1 MFNEYRLF
9 HELFALF
16 ACASKWRLPLK
27 FDGVMPC
34 ICVSLSGPKLD
45 VLFCFM
51 FYFLL
56 LKLSVKASWVIL
68 LVDLIFFCRCVFCLY
83 FGNCPALTWGNL
95 LLWKLTC
102 WIIDVYHSHRN
113 VVDILHDAR
122 LCYLNDFLDL
132 AKWLANGLVTPHSS
146 QIYINTHN
154 S

>member
-68 LVDLIFFCRCVFCLY
+68 LVDLIFFLPLCVLFV
-83 FGNCPALTWGNL
+83 F
-95 LLWKLTC
+95 WKLPR
-102 WIIDVYHSHRN
+102 IDLGEPLTLEIDLLDYR
-113 VVDILHDAR
+113 R
-122 LCYLNDFLDL
+122 L
-132 AKWLANGLVTPHSS
+132 S
-146 QIYINTHN
+146 QP